1 MFQLTKL
8 FCYYTSKWFHFTNI
22 FVKNCLTS
30 SLTLFHFSDFTCLPK
45 MSSLP
50 NFPQLQTLNC
60 WCNKPQSD
68 MFGISVLL
76 KQFLPS
82 STQSLFCLPNI
93 QHSPQTQT
101 LNFKMKSLT
110 QKLNPNLILPITLKP
125 GHNSV
130 NIFGNVLKWGLA
142 EMSSL
147 CQNVLTFR
155 V

>member
-1 MFQLTKL
+1 
-8 FCYYTSKWFHFTNI
+8 
-22 FVKNCLTS
+22 
-30 SLTLFHFSDFTCLPK
+30 
-45 MSSLP
+45 
-50 NFPQLQTLNC
+50 
-60 WCNKPQSD
+60 

-130 NIFGNVLKWGLA
+130 NIFENVLK
-142 EMSSL
+142 
-147 CQNVLTFR
+147 
-155 V
+155 